1 MPDFIKPYSKVVVP
15 VVAAVVSVLLAVFG
29 EVSWT
34 QAVVQ
39 VAVALGVYSVPA
51 NQPTA

>member
-1 MPDFIKPYSKVVVP
+1 MPDFIKPYAKVVVP
-15 VVAAVVSVLLAVFG
+15 VVALIVSVLLAVFG

-39 VAVALGVYSVPA
+39 VLIALGVYGAPA
-51 NQPTA
+51 NKPV